1 MDSTNQKEE
10 KNNTTTTDKDPEPT
24 HIIKKKGIKH
34 LQRLL
39 QHGCLIKNIDLPTAR
54 KLCLL
59 FPNIQSARIENK
71 TIYYLKGKEK
81 ETLHAYLQQKQEK
94 IISYSKIK
102 QLATHLGITLT
113 KQTYKKYKENNSNV
127 QQTSLED
134 YL

>member
-1 MDSTNQKEE
+1 MNSTNQKNG
-10 KNNTTTTDKDPEPT
+10 KKKTTIKKVPEPP
-24 HIIKKKGIKH
+24 HIIKKKGIQH
-34 LQRLL
+34 LQQLL

-54 KLCLL
+54 KLCIL
-59 FPNIQSARIENK
+59 FPTIQSARIENK

-81 ETLHAYLQQKQEK
+81 ETIHYYLIQKPEK

-102 QLATHLGITLT
+102 QLATRLGITLT

>member
-1 MDSTNQKEE
+1 MDPTKI
-10 KNNTTTTDKDPEPT
+10 KNENKKNKTGKDPEPT

-34 LQRLL
+34 LQQLL

-54 KLCLL
+54 KLCIL
-59 FPNIQSARIENK
+59 FPTIQSARIENK

-102 QLATHLGITLT
+102 QLATRLGITIT